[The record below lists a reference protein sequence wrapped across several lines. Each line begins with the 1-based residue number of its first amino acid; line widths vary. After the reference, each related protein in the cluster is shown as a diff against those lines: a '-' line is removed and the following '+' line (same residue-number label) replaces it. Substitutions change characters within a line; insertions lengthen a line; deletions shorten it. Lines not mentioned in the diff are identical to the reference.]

1 MTGAGEEES
10 SFSIQRSLP
19 DGRIECE
26 VCPRCCKLRE
36 AQEGY
41 CRSRGRRGDRIVTLA
56 AGRTSGLAV
65 DPIEKKPLFHFLPG
79 TSVLS
84 FGTVGC
90 NLGCRFC
97 QNEGITRSRIRP
109 ERLREAPPERI
120 ARAASVLGCRS
131 VAFTY
136 NDPVVFF
143 DYAIDVAVACHA
155 RGVQTVAVTAGY
167 VSAGARAALFRHIDA
182 ANVDLKGFTEEFYRR
197 MAGGHLQPVLDTLLY
212 LRQETRVWLEITNLL
227 IPGVNDSAVEID
239 AMTRWIGEHLGPD
252 TPIHFSA
259 FHPAGQMRSHPST
272 PLAVL
277 VRAAEIAIE
286 SGLTHVYIGNARSE
300 WESTWCSSCGELLVG
315 RDGYRLAG
323 WNLKDAGRCSACGTR
338 CAGRF
343 EAQPGTW
350 GARSLPVDL
359 DDVLARRA

>member
-1 MTGAGEEES
+1 MSDAGETGS
-10 SFSIQRSLP
+10 PLLIQRSLP

-36 AQEGY
+36 EQEGY
-41 CRSRGRRGDRIVTLA
+41 CRSRGRKGNRIVTLA
-56 AGRTSGLAV
+56 AGRSSGLAV
-65 DPIEKKPLFHFLPG
+65 DPIEKKPLYHFLPG

-97 QNEGITRSRIRP
+97 QNEGITRSRLRP
-109 ERLREAPPERI
+109 ERLREALPDRV
-120 ARAASVLGCRS
+120 ARAASLLGCRS

-155 RGVQTVAVTAGY
+155 RGVRTVAVTAGY
-167 VSAGARAALFRHIDA
+167 VSPEAGARLFHHIDA
-182 ANVDLKGFTEEFYRR
+182 ANVDLKGFSEEFYRR
-197 MAGGHLQPVLDTLLY
+197 MTGGHLQPVLDTLLY
-212 LRQETRVWLEITNLL
+212 LRRETRVWLEITNLV
-227 IPGVNDSAVEID
+227 IEGVNDSSEEID

-259 FHPAGQMRSHPST
+259 FHPAGQMKAHPPTSLGT
-272 PLAVL
+272 L

-286 SGLTHVYIGNARSE
+286 SGLTNVYLGNLRSE
-300 WESTWCSSCGELLVG
+300 WENTRCSSCGELLVG
-315 RDGYRLAG
+315 RDGYRLAV
-323 WNLKDAGRCSACGTR
+323 WNLKEAGRCSACGAT
-338 CAGRF
+338 CPGRF
-343 EAQPGTW
+343 EPRPGDW
-350 GARSLPVDL
+350 GARSLAVDL
-359 DDVLARRA
+359 DDVLG

>member
-1 MTGAGEEES
+1 MTGDDGLRGA
-10 SFSIQRSLP
+10 FLFQRSLP

-36 AQEGY
+36 DQEGY

-79 TSVLS
+79 TAVLS

-97 QNEGITRSRIRP
+97 QNERITRVRVRP
-109 ERLREAPPERI
+109 ERLQEAQPDRI
-120 ARAASVLGCRS
+120 ARAAVALGCRS

-143 DYAIDVAVACHA
+143 DYAIEVARACHE
-155 RGVQTVAVTAGY
+155 RGIQTIAVTAGY
-167 VSAGARAALFRHIDA
+167 VSPRARAELFHHVDA
-182 ANVDLKGFTEEFYRR
+182 ANVDLKGFSEGFYRR
-197 MAGGHLQPVLDTLLY
+197 MTGGHLQPVLDTLVY
-212 LRQETRVWLEITNLL
+212 LRHETRTWLEITNLL
-227 IPGVNDSAVEID
+227 IPEVNDSPSEVD
-239 AMTRWIGEHLGPD
+239 ALSRWVGEHLGPD
-252 TPIHFSA
+252 TPVHFSA

-272 PLAVL
+272 PLATL
-277 VRAAEIAIE
+277 VRSAEIAIE
-286 SGLTHVYIGNARSE
+286 SGLRHVYIGNARSE
-300 WESTWCSSCGELLVG
+300 WESTWCSRCGEELVG
-315 RDGYRLAG
+315 RDGYRLVSWHLRPNGCCPSCGA
-323 WNLKDAGRCSACGTR
+323 RCH
-338 CAGRF
+338 GRF
-343 EAQPGTW
+343 EAEPGRW

-359 DDVLARRA
+359 DHILA